1 MWDLVP
7 GPGIEPVP
15 PALGAQ
21 SLTHWTTREVP
32 PRLFMSLSPILHLF
46 EAHFRGQWF
55 PNCTPQHPRT
65 LAAPAG
71 HHERARISWGDA
83 AKLSLCPR
91 SCTTALSWLMASALD
106 HTASAPRHLVKPVG
120 ATTQS
125 KYLPPYTHSPISMA
139 ATKQQTKKII
149 IITLRK

>member
-1 MWDLVP
+1 MTPHLVPSVHLNSTHSYVFYISPTLFFKIFIYLLWLLQVLVGARGLLVAACMWDLVP

-91 SCTTALSWLMASALD
+91 SCTTALS
-106 HTASAPRHLVKPVG
+106 
-120 ATTQS
+120 
-125 KYLPPYTHSPISMA
+125 
-139 ATKQQTKKII
+139 
-149 IITLRK
+149 